1 MRILV
6 LSFYYPPDL
15 GPGPFRASALV
26 EALREILP
34 ADTHIDVV
42 TTMPNRYSGFN
53 AAAPALEELPGLT
66 LHRINLPAH
75 QSGMLDQSKAFLTYA
90 RNAVK
95 IARQNKY
102 DLVLATSS
110 RLMTAALGAWIS
122 RRTGACLYLDIRD
135 IFVDTI
141 KDVLPKRFAR
151 VAKPLFSVLEGWTMR
166 RASKINLVSA
176 GFGEY
181 FSTRYPRQPYSFF
194 TNGIDDEFLPEALPL
209 AAPAQEKSGKIL
221 SVLYAGN
228 IGEGQGLHTILP
240 PLAARMHGR
249 LHFNVIGDG
258 GRRAALQAALTQ
270 ARVDNVTL
278 MAPMKRSELIAA
290 YRDADVLFVHL
301 NDYAAFKK
309 VLPSKLF
316 EYGAIGKPIWAGVD
330 GYAAQ
335 FVATEIPNAAVFY
348 PCDVDAAV
356 NAFDSLRLHDMPR
369 PEFITKFSRKNIVR
383 AMARDIVTLL
393 PPAAGECGAARQ
405 IVDVQN

>member
-26 EALREILP
+26 EALRETLP
-34 ADTHIDVV
+34 AGTHIDVI
-42 TTMPNRYSGFN
+42 TTMPNRYSGFS

-95 IARQNKY
+95 LARQNKY

-110 RLMTAALGAWIS
+110 RLMTAALGASIS
-122 RRTGACLYLDIRD
+122 RRTVHACTSISATFLSIPSKMCCRSALRAWPSPCSPYWKAGPC
-135 IFVDTI
+135 V
-141 KDVLPKRFAR
+141 
-151 VAKPLFSVLEGWTMR
+151 S
-166 RASKINLVSA
+166 ASKINLVSA

-194 TNGIDDEFLPEALPL
+194 TNGIDDVFLPDALPL
-209 AAPAQEKSGKIL
+209 AAPAQEKQGKAL

-240 PLAARMHGR
+240 PLAARMRGR

-258 GRRAALQAALTQ
+258 GRRAALQAALTK
-270 ARVDNVTL
+270 AGVDNVTL

-290 YRDADVLFVHL
+290 YRGADVLFVHL

-335 FVATEIPNAAVFY
+335 FIATEIPNAGVFY

-356 NAFDSLRLHDMPR
+356 NVFDSLRLHDTPR

-393 PPAAGECGAARQ
+393 PPAAGERGAADR
-405 IVDVQN
+405 